1 LRFATDGFTQVGG
14 VVRCGVRNTLP
25 VLVWITM
32 EQCSSDMRMDAI
44 ELGAYQPL
52 KEPGKIDSG
61 KVDLY
66 GE

>member
-1 LRFATDGFTQVGG
+1 VTDGFTQVGG
-14 VVRCGVRNTLP
+14 VVSCGVRNTLP

-44 ELGAYQPL
+44 ELGACQPL
-52 KEPGKIDSG
+52 KGPGKIDSG